1 MQEPLEVELV
11 WIWHEQNFPRDIL
24 VEPPFPTGH
33 LGPLVLRRTHER
45 HEALIMPFK
54 SKVKAEEWRLQWRIR
69 NRDKLR
75 AQRLAWEERNQD
87 RLKAYR
93 ERKKSCGK

>member
-1 MQEPLEVELV
+1 
-11 WIWHEQNFPRDIL
+11 
-24 VEPPFPTGH
+24 
-33 LGPLVLRRTHER
+33 
-45 HEALIMPFK
+45 MPFK